1 MKKLLGIF
9 YILLFAIILTS
20 CRDKYTTIYC
30 DFDAGDFKS
39 EGYYYLRS
47 VEEVKNFKLEHNAS
61 AQMSTKLHYDDDFFK
76 KKFAIVIILPETSA
90 DVSYKIES
98 IEYKT
103 STLDIIIKKTE
114 KNTTTK
120 PDTNPGDGTNNSN
133 GEGNNGSIMDKAED
147 IIDNIGDSNDNNG
160 AGNTTPDNNQNET
173 DKPTTP
179 DNNQGD
185 STTPTNLV
193 NKAFILEFRKTDTI
207 TKISLK
213 IV

>member
-9 YILLFAIILTS
+9 YVLLLMLVLTG
-20 CRDKYTTIYC
+20 CKDKYDAIYC

-76 KKFAIVIILPETSA
+76 KKFAIVIILPEASA

-103 STLDIIIKKTE
+103 STLDIVIKKTE

-147 IIDNIGDSNDNNG
+147 IIDNIGDSISGDNSN
-160 AGNTTPDNNQNET
+160 
-173 DKPTTP
+173 
-179 DNNQGD
+179 
-185 STTPTNLV
+185 
-193 NKAFILEFRKTDTI
+193 NKAPPPING
-207 TKISLK
+207 S
-213 IV
+213 